1 MDKIAPIVL
10 FVYDRPEHTRNTVES
25 LLRNRLASN
34 SRLYIFSDGAKHKKD
49 EPKVHDVREFIK
61 GITGFSKI
69 EIILR
74 EKNLGLANSVIS
86 GVNEVFQFSDRLI
99 VLEDD
104 IVTSP
109 SFLNFMNESLNFYH
123 TNKNIFSIS
132 GYTYPINFIKKYSGD
147 VFISYRPSSW
157 GWATWSDRWYKAKWH
172 ENAFNLFLNDKS
184 LQEKFNRAGDDLTPM
199 LFNQIKG
206 RIDSWAIRWAYA
218 HFINDA
224 YCLFPKVSLCR
235 NIGMDS
241 SGTHS
246 SATNKYDVV
255 LDESDR
261 RFVLT
266 NDLEIEDEIFKE
278 IKKLFELSLL
288 RRIINF
294 FKMKF

>member
-1 MDKIAPIVL
+1 MELSPIVL
-10 FVYDRPEHTRNTVES
+10 FVYNRPEHTRRAVES
-25 LLRNRLASN
+25 LLRNNLAGK
-34 SRLYIFSDGAKHKKD
+34 SRLYIFSDGAKREKD
-49 EPKVHDVREFIK
+49 EPKVLAVREFIK
-61 GITGFSKI
+61 SVNGFVKI

-109 SFLNFMNESLNFYH
+109 SFLNFMNESLDFYRS
-123 TNKNIFSIS
+123 NKNIFSIS
-132 GYTYPINFIKKYSGD
+132 GFTYPINFIKKYSKD

-157 GWATWSDRWYKAKWH
+157 GWATWSDRWNKAKWDK
-172 ENAFNLFLNDKS
+172 NAFSLFLKDKS

-218 HFINDA
+218 HFENNA

-246 SATNKYDVV
+246 STSNKYDVI

-261 RFVLT
+261 QFVL
-266 NDLEIEDEIFKE
+266 NSDLAIEDEIFRE
-278 IKKLFELSLL
+278 IKDLFKLSLL
-288 RRIINF
+288 RRIINY